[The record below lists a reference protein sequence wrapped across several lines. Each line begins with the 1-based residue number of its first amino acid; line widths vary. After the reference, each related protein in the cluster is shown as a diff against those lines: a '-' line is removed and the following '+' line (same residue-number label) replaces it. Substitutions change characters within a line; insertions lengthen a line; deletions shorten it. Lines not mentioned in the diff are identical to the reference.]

1 MDDFRVE
8 VRRMLQ
14 GSFRRILP
22 LCMAM
27 LLPVLLPGGAIYAQG
42 TDQAGDRTVNGIV
55 TDESGIPLVGVYVFV
70 ENTTNG
76 VSTNLDGEYSID
88 VGTGESLTLVFSCL
102 GFETQKFQITG
113 SARINVAMAPDA
125 QNLDE
130 VVVVGYGVQ
139 KKESSVAAITQVK
152 GDDLMKTTSTSI
164 TTALSGQ
171 IPGVSVIQQ
180 SGMPGNDQTK
190 IMIRGVS
197 SWVSSDPLVLVDGV
211 ERDFSNIDPAEI
223 ETMSVLKDASA
234 TAVFGV
240 RGANGVILITTKRGQ
255 SGKVKVNFS
264 SEVGVKTP
272 ISMST
277 PYDSYTT
284 ALVMNEARKND
295 NDWGE
300 MLSDEVIEHY
310 RTGDMPYVYTNTNWQ
325 DYMLKNGIQH
335 KYNLNVSGGTDFARV
350 FASLS
355 YLHDGDV
362 INTIKNDMYDPTF
375 KFDRYN
381 YRFNVDMNVTKTTLV
396 SIDAGGYISFRNAP
410 YETNNQRRFRPIFCL
425 GPMDGVPYYPAE
437 VLDQYPDATRP
448 DEIGWRLGTTDITNS
463 ENPLVANSFSG
474 SRTMRTSNVNLSVR
488 LKQDLAFITPGLSAK
503 FQISYNNLSRWTQTI
518 AYDAPS
524 YKLLPDG
531 SWTRRLGRDETGRE
545 DPVEIPTTG
554 TETLDGDPIPTK
566 NYYYEFS
573 VDYNR
578 TFGKHTVT
586 GLVVGQRRKTVKNA
600 QFPSYEQGIAAR
612 VTYDFNNRYL
622 FEANL
627 GYNGSEQFA
636 PGKQYGLFPS
646 FALGYNLHNEK
657 FFQPLR
663 KVINRAKIRASW
675 GQVGS
680 DATGG
685 ERWLF
690 TSSFVNGGGWNY
702 TPGLPGSPGPSRTP
716 ITEEKAANINAGW
729 EIATKKDIGFEIG
742 FLKNDMFVLTMDF
755 YDEFRDG
762 ILLSRQSV
770 PTYVG
775 TEPKKMN
782 LGQTRTKGYEIELKF
797 QWSSPNGNW
806 YVFAKPSIAF
816 SDNRIISKDEPLYAP
831 AYQKEEGY
839 RIGQIFGYHHTGWI
853 QDADVA
859 MTSARYGGGLMGLGD
874 TEYVDFNGDGIIDS
888 NDMYALGYSETYPLY
903 NYALSLGFS
912 YKNFSVDF
920 LFQAVSHISKQLVD
934 SFAWPLHRLSNQVFD
949 YQMDVWTPDNRDA
962 RYPAYHFDDNRG
974 HNNITD
980 PTPRSV
986 SVYDGSYIRL
996 KNVNVSYSFPER
1008 IVSKIKLSSLKLYFR
1023 GNNVFTFAPDFPFDP
1038 EASDGGS
1045 DVCNGFYPMTRT
1057 FTFGLQVGF

>member
-76 VSTNLDGEYSID
+76 VSTNLDGEYSIVISEND
-88 VGTGESLTLVFSCL
+88 PTLVFSCL
-102 GFETQKFQITG
+102 GFQTQKFPITG
-113 SARINVAMAPDA
+113 STTINVALAQDA

-152 GDDLMKTTSTSI
+152 GDDLANVNATSI
-164 TTALSGQ
+164 SNALSGQ
-171 IPGVSVIQQ
+171 VPGVSIVQT
-180 SGMPGNDQTK
+180 SGEPGYEATN

-197 SWVSSDPLVLVDGV
+197 SWVSSSPLVLVDGV
-211 ERDFSNIDPAEI
+211 ERDFSNIDPTEI

-255 SGKVKVNFS
+255 AGEVKVNFS
-264 SEVGVKTP
+264 AEAGIKQP
-272 ISMST
+272 INMISPM
-277 PYDSYTT
+277 DSYNTG
-284 ALVMNEARKND
+284 LVINEARKND
-295 NDWGE
+295 NDWGA
-300 MLSDEVIEHY
+300 MLSDEVLEHY
-310 RTGDMPYVYTNTNWQ
+310 RVQDMPYVYPNTNWQ
-325 DYMLKNGIQH
+325 DALLKNGIQH
-335 KYNLNVSGGTDFARV
+335 KYNVNVSGGTDFARV

-355 YLHDGDV
+355 YLHEGDV
-362 INTIKNDMYDPTF
+362 IRTEKNEAYDPTY
-375 KFDRYN
+375 KYDRYN
-381 YRFNVDMNVTKTTLV
+381 YRFNVDMNVTKTTV
-396 SIDAGGYISFRNAP
+396 ISIDAGGYIGIKNRP
-410 YETNNQRRFRPIFCL
+410 YESNTQRRFRPLYCL
-425 GPMDGVPYYPAE
+425 GPMDGVLYYPAE
-437 VLDQYPDATRP
+437 VLDEYPDLLHP
-448 DEIGWRLGTTDITNS
+448 DETGMRLGTTDLTNA
-463 ENPLVANSFSG
+463 ENPMIANSYSG
-474 SRTMRTSNVNLSVR
+474 STTIKTSNINLSVR
-488 LKQDLAFITPGLSAK
+488 LKQDLSFITKGLSAK
-503 FQISYNNLSRWTQTI
+503 IQASYNNLSRWLRSIEYNAIT
-518 AYDAPS
+518 
-524 YKLLPDG
+524 YKLLESG
-531 SWTRRLGRDETGRE
+531 TWVRRVGRDENTRDE
-545 DPVEIPTTG
+545 NIPSVG
-554 TETLDGDPIPTK
+554 TESLDGNPYPVR

-586 GLVVGQRRKTVKNA
+586 GLVVGQRRKVMQNA
-600 QFPSYEQGIAAR
+600 VFPSYEQGIAAR
-612 VTYDFNNRYL
+612 VTYDYNNKYL

-680 DATGG
+680 DAAGG
-685 ERWLF
+685 ERWLY
-690 TSSFVNGGGWNY
+690 TSSFVNGSGWNY
-702 TPGLPGSPGPSRTP
+702 TPGTPDETGPNRTP
-716 ITEEKAANINAGW
+716 IVEENAANVNAGW
-729 EIATKKDIGFEIG
+729 EIATKRDIGFEIS
-742 FLKNDMFVLTMDF
+742 FLKNDMFVLSMDF

-775 TEPKKMN
+775 IQPKKMN
-782 LGQTRTKGYEIELKF
+782 LGQTKTRGYEIELKF
-797 QWSSPNGNW
+797 QWSSPSGDW

-816 SDNRIISKDEPLYAP
+816 SDNRIISKDEPLYTP
-831 AYQKEEGY
+831 AYMKEEGY
-839 RIGQIFGYHHTGWI
+839 RIGQVFGYHHSGWI

-859 MTSARYGGGLMGLGD
+859 MTSARYGGGQMG
-874 TEYVDFNGDGIIDS
+874 
-888 NDMYALGYSETYPLY
+888 
-903 NYALSLGFS
+903 
-912 YKNFSVDF
+912 
-920 LFQAVSHISKQLVD
+920 
-934 SFAWPLHRLSNQVFD
+934 
-949 YQMDVWTPDNRDA
+949 
-962 RYPAYHFDDNRG
+962 
-974 HNNITD
+974 
-980 PTPRSV
+980 
-986 SVYDGSYIRL
+986 
-996 KNVNVSYSFPER
+996 
-1008 IVSKIKLSSLKLYFR
+1008 
-1023 GNNVFTFAPDFPFDP
+1023 
-1038 EASDGGS
+1038 
-1045 DVCNGFYPMTRT
+1045 
-1057 FTFGLQVGF
+1057 